1 MRVVVDTAL
10 GSVIDL
16 LLDDTLDLVFVGVLV
31 EVRLEG
37 VVLALLLFEGL
48 GDDLPL
54 VLDRLEPVLHVKES
68 EGLLEVLDLR
78 AVVLWPIDLDDVVE
92 DVFLKLVFILSLQ
105 LNSLHLTHNTSL
117 TLLQVT

>member
-1 MRVVVDTAL
+1 M
-10 GSVIDL
+10 IDL